1 MATMKELR
9 ELGVRAMTQNPPQ
22 DFSVAD
28 VNGSFREEIRA
39 LAGDAASFRRNKLDL
54 FELMENIINEYDNL
68 KRFAGNR
75 TK

>member
-39 LAGDAASFRRNKLDL
+39 LAGDAASFRTKEENGFIGILNKHK
-54 FELMENIINEYDNL
+54 NKI
-68 KRFAGNR
+68 
-75 TK
+75 